1 MTEHRGKT
9 VIPLV
14 SGDFI
19 AKANLRG
26 NDIGGAFNGNINNAD
41 LYQLGIVDEPL
52 STSGSADLTFE
63 TNQKDKIYL
72 DGQIGNMTIADR
84 KSNYT
89 TSGMTVN
96 LLSTADTTHATIAGG
111 DFLLKADAQGTYTR
125 TLNALGAIAKELK
138 SQIKNKEINQSALKA
153 KLPAGKCNT

>member
-1 MTEHRGKT
+1 
-9 VIPLV
+9 
-14 SGDFI
+14 
-19 AKANLRG
+19 
-26 NDIGGAFNGNINNAD
+26 
-41 LYQLGIVDEPL
+41 
-52 STSGSADLTFE
+52 
-63 TNQKDKIYL
+63 
-72 DGQIGNMTIADR
+72 MTIADR

-153 KLPAGKCNT
+153 KLPVASVILKTGSTNIISNILSKNGIAFKNANIDLKSSPLTGLNGTAIVDSLVYNDQSRLS